1 MQFTDRGKIGSSAFA
16 KNIEVK
22 HLNMYT
28 FELVQECLQVH
39 APIPGSRLIKCLC
52 TFKSKTILYFQ
63 HVQFTLLFMIKFYNY
78 DETKCTSDFNLSS
91 QSISTLYMLILY
103 FEFYKLPCIAQ
114 RTFVST
120 RLVQLVEL
128 RGMQKL

>member
-28 FELVQECLQVH
+28 FELVQVCLQVH
-39 APIPGSRLIKCLC
+39 APKPGFRLIKCMC

-63 HVQFTLLFMIKFYNY
+63 HVQFTLLFIKNSITMMKPSVHPILIYLLNHFQHCIFLFYI
-78 DETKCTSDFNLSS
+78 LSF
-91 QSISTLYMLILY
+91 ISS
-103 FEFYKLPCIAQ
+103 
-114 RTFVST
+114 RV
-120 RLVQLVEL
+120 
-128 RGMQKL
+128 

>member
-28 FELVQECLQVH
+28 FELVQVCLQVH
-39 APIPGSRLIKCLC
+39 APKPGFRLIKCMC

-91 QSISTLYMLILY
+91 QSLSTLYMLILY

-114 RTFVST
+114 CTFVST

-128 RGMQKL
+128 RGMQTL